1 MCLAGFEAKSI
12 VLRDPMANPIGTITM
27 WSGLLADI
35 PVGWQLCD
43 GTNGTPDLRYRF
55 ILPTAPGAEPGVT
68 GGSWSHTHDF
78 TGDGH
83 VHTINAQVNVASAF
97 DVVCWDTMTDGQSVN
112 SGAASGTTDGGSS
125 SPPSY
130 TLALIMRMF

>member
-68 GGSWSHTHDF
+68 GGSWSHTHNFSAAAHDHSI
-78 TGDGH
+78 TTQVDVAAGGDH
-83 VHTINAQVNVASAF
+83 
-97 DVVCWDTMTDGQSVN
+97 VCWQTMSDSQKVN
-112 SGAASGTTDGGSS
+112 ASIASGTTDGGSF